1 MGFIGLIEIPY
12 RNHPRAMIK
21 QILLLQVSAGIK
33 PWRHAMTVPFMKR
46 HSAYGRTLMA
56 NHFSNGDESLQT
68 QPLDEVSV
76 KQRRAGSSG
85 SQTVRLM

>member
-1 MGFIGLIEIPY
+1 MVFIGLVY
-12 RNHPRAMIK
+12 RKHPRAMIK

-46 HSAYGRTLMA
+46 HSGYARTLMA
-56 NHFSNGDESLQT
+56 NHFSNGDESLQV
-68 QPLDEVSV
+68 QPHDEVAV

-85 SQTVRLM
+85 TEMVRLM